1 MKNFF
6 RNHPMVSMCIAMLV
20 AAVATQWILN
30 PKSGPF
36 SALTW
41 ANALTIGAVLLIMV
55 AGVALTYVAMRLASD
70 PAGFGLVPVGE
81 GYTPGRRLNV
91 DSPAASVRSADEVLD
106 ELDQMIG
113 LSSVKEEVNKLL
125 AGIEVE
131 RKRREQ
137 GLPAARVSR
146 HMVFTGPPGVGKTEI
161 ARALGEIYRSL
172 KVLRKGHVVEVQRA
186 DLVAGYIGQT
196 AMKTLDKC
204 KEALD
209 GILFVD
215 EAYSLAGEGKDF
227 GHEAIATL
235 LKFMEDNRDRIMV
248 IAAGYPNEMR
258 RFIAT
263 NPGLAS
269 RFNRTIEFPAYE
281 PKELAAIL
289 RLMARRQSAE
299 LPDALE
305 QSLVP
310 WIESQSRSEG
320 WGNAREMRN
329 LLDKA
334 GEAQSLRVA
343 ADPTADI
350 TKIEMVDFE
359 SIGVPLVRTHVP
371 PPAPPPPVPTIPTPA
386 SIVVEHSLVPASSSP
401 DHLAPRRGR
410 RLKVEATIPLNAR
423 SIRRWTA
430 SKRWSGWSPVKEEVN
445 KLMSALEVERL
456 RREQGLV
463 VAPISRHMVFT
474 GPPGVGKTEV
484 ARALGEI
491 YRSLNV
497 LRKGHLVETDRSGL
511 VAGYIGQ
518 TAPKTLDKCRE
529 ALDGILFIDE
539 AYSLA
544 RPGND
549 FGQEAIDT
557 LLKFMED
564 NRDRIVVIV
573 AGYPNEMQ
581 RFINSNPGLSSRFTK
596 TIEFPPYAANELAA
610 ILRVMAKRQNFVL
623 PDDLEVQPRSV
634 DEGGHAQQ
642 VLGSSARDAN
652 AARAR
657 ARGPGHANCARP
669 IRGHAQARHGGYRRG
684 DPDFRISR
692 DRAGEDQRHPRQD
705 SRAPPL
711 GHPTVGGDI
720 RTAGRRCHDQNW
732 KVAHGSGFFISRDG
746 YLLTNHHVVGDNKFV
761 TVKLTTGRQMPGEV
775 LRSHK
780 ARDVALVKVNES
792 AMEAL
797 PLQLEPPDVAA
808 EVYAVGTPQD
818 EKYSTTIT
826 KGIVSAYRTENDLK
840 LIQSDAA
847 IHGGSSGGA
856 MVDRFGNVV
865 AVSVSGF
872 TMSERR
878 WAQAST
884 SSFPSPMRSS
894 SSPSSW
900 SSRTRHSPKQSPA
913 HGTRTDTPDDSD
925 AAEQRPCISPS
936 GSTIPG
942 TVARGLSGRRRR
954 QSFSRAGFLSIFLKQ
969 QFQWA
974 TGQSLPIAPT
984 RRPRAAQ
991 QPVARCI
998 SGTMRSADPRLPIRS
1013 PSTSTGRPFEILPQ
1027 TTSRNSWRR
1036 SAPIIA
1042 MIGRRRSIS

>member
-6 RNHPMVSMCIAMLV
+6 RNHPMVGMCIAMFV

-30 PKSGPF
+30 PKSGPL

-41 ANALTIGAVLLIMV
+41 ANSLTIGAVLLIMM
-55 AGVALTYVAMRLASD
+55 AGFALTYVAMRLGSD
-70 PAGFGLVPVGE
+70 PSGFGLVPLGE
-81 GYTPGRRLNV
+81 GYTVGRRLNV
-91 DSPAASVRSADEVLD
+91 DSPAVSVRSADEVLD

-137 GLPAARVSR
+137 GLPVAKVNR

-215 EAYSLAGEGKDF
+215 EAYSLAGEGRDF
-227 GHEAIATL
+227 GREAIATL

-289 RLMARRQSAE
+289 RLMARRQRAE

-310 WIESQSRSEG
+310 WIETQWKSEG

-343 ADPTADI
+343 VDPTADI
-350 TKIEMVDFE
+350 SKIEMIDFE
-359 SIGVPLVRTHVP
+359 SVGVSLVRSHVP
-371 PPAPPPPVPTIPTPA
+371 PPAPPHVPIIPTPA
-386 SIVVEHSLVPASSSP
+386 PIVVQHALAPSSSP
-401 DHLAPRRGR
+401 DHLAPRPAR
-410 RLKVEATIPLNAR
+410 RLKVEATIPSERTLDQALDR
-423 SIRRWTA
+423 LEEMVGLA
-430 SKRWSGWSPVKEEVN
+430 SVKDEVN

-463 VAPISRHMVFT
+463 IAPISRHMVFT

-623 PDDLEVQPRSV
+623 PDNLESSLGPWVTVGMRNKSWGQAREMRTLLERAREAQATRIAHDPSGDVRQLAMADIDAAIQISGYRETVPEKISDTLVKIPALSRSV
-634 DEGGHAQQ
+634 TPLSEGT
-642 VLGSSARDAN
+642 SALQ
-652 AARAR
+652 AAVV
-657 ARGPGHANCARP
+657 
-669 IRGHAQARHGGYRRG
+669 
-684 DPDFRISR
+684 
-692 DRAGEDQRHPRQD
+692 
-705 SRAPPL
+705 
-711 GHPTVGGDI
+711 TVKIEG
-720 RTAGRRCHDQNW
+720 
-732 KVAHGSGFFISRDG
+732 AHGSGFFISKDG
-746 YLLTNHHVVGDNKFV
+746 YLLTNHHVVTENKFV
-761 TVKLTTGRQMPGEV
+761 TVKLTTGRQLPGEV
-775 LRSHK
+775 VRTNK
-780 ARDVALVKVNES
+780 TRDIALVKVNES
-792 AMEAL
+792 GMTAL
-797 PLQLEPPDVAA
+797 PLRLDLPDVAS
-808 EVYAVGTPQD
+808 EVYAVGTPRD

-826 KGIVSAYRTENDLK
+826 KGIVSAYRTDNDLS
-840 LIQSDAA
+840 LMQSDVA
-847 IHGGSSGGA
+847 IHPGNSGGP

-872 TMSERR
+872 AISGV
-878 WAQAST
+878 ST
-884 SSFPSPMRSS
+884 SINFF
-894 SSPSSW
+894 
-900 SSRTRHSPKQSPA
+900 
-913 HGTRTDTPDDSD
+913 
-925 AAEQRPCISPS
+925 I
-936 GSTIPG
+936 
-942 TVARGLSGRRRR
+942 
-954 QSFSRAGFLSIFLKQ
+954 
-969 QFQWA
+969 
-974 TGQSLPIAPT
+974 PIAD
-984 RRPRAAQ
+984 ALKFLAVELVKQ
-991 QPVARCI
+991 DVA
-998 SGTMRSADPRLPIRS
+998 
-1013 PSTSTGRPFEILPQ
+1013 
-1027 TTSRNSWRR
+1027 
-1036 SAPIIA
+1036 
-1042 MIGRRRSIS
+1042 

>member
-6 RNHPMVSMCIAMLV
+6 RNNPMVGMCVAMIV
-20 AAVATQWILN
+20 AAVATNWILN
-30 PKSGPF
+30 PRSGPF

-41 ANALTIGAVLLIMV
+41 ANSLTLGAVLLIMM
-55 AGVALTYVAMRLASD
+55 AGVAMTYVAMRLASD
-70 PAGFGLVPVGE
+70 PTGFGLVPVGE
-81 GYTPGRRLNV
+81 GYTVGRRLNV
-91 DSPAASVRSADEVLD
+91 DSASVSVRSADEVLD

-113 LSSVKEEVNKLL
+113 LGSVKAEVNKLL

-137 GLPAARVSR
+137 GLPVAKVGR

-196 AMKTLDKC
+196 AIKTMDKC

-209 GILFVD
+209 GILFLD

-235 LKFMEDNRDRIMV
+235 IKFMEDNRDRVMV

-258 RFIAT
+258 RFIAM
-263 NPGLAS
+263 NPGMAS

-289 RLMARRQSAE
+289 RLMAKRRRAE
-299 LPDALE
+299 LPDVLE

-310 WIESQSRSEG
+310 WIETQWKNEG

-343 ADPTADI
+343 VDPNADI
-350 TKIEMVDFE
+350 SKIEMVDFE
-359 SIGVPLVRTHVP
+359 SAGVPLMRTRVP
-371 PPAPPPPVPTIPTPA
+371 PPAPPPVPPPPP
-386 SIVVEHSLVPASSSP
+386 IVVEHALAPASP
-401 DHLAPRRGR
+401 DHSASRAGR
-410 RLKVEATIPLNAR
+410 RLKVEATIPLERTLDQALDR
-423 SIRRWTA
+423 LEEMVGLA
-430 SKRWSGWSPVKEEVN
+430 SVKEEVN
-445 KLMSALEVERL
+445 RLMSSLEVERV

-463 VAPISRHMVFT
+463 IAPISRHMVFT
-474 GPPGVGKTEV
+474 GPPGVGKTEI

-518 TAPKTLDKCRE
+518 TAPKTLDKCKE

-564 NRDRIVVIV
+564 NRDRIIVIV

-581 RFINSNPGLSSRFTK
+581 RFIGSNPGLSSRFTK

-623 PDDLEVQPRSV
+623 PDDLESSLDPWIKLGMRNKSWGQAREMRTLLERAREAQATRISQTPAADVRQLTIADIDAAIRISGYRKTVPEKISDNVVKIPVLPRSV
-634 DEGGHAQQ
+634 TPLSEGTSNLQAAVVTIKLEGG
-642 VLGSSARDAN
+642 S
-652 AARAR
+652 
-657 ARGPGHANCARP
+657 
-669 IRGHAQARHGGYRRG
+669 
-684 DPDFRISR
+684 
-692 DRAGEDQRHPRQD
+692 
-705 SRAPPL
+705 
-711 GHPTVGGDI
+711 
-720 RTAGRRCHDQNW
+720 
-732 KVAHGSGFFISRDG
+732 GSGFFISRDG
-746 YLLTNHHVVGDNKFV
+746 YLVTNQHVVEDHKFV
-761 TVKLTTGRQMPGEV
+761 TIKLTTGREMPGEV

-792 AMEAL
+792 SMSAL
-797 PLQLEPPDVAA
+797 PLQLDPPDVAA
-808 EVYAVGTPQD
+808 EVYAVGSPKG
-818 EKYSTTIT
+818 EKHSTTIT
-826 KGIVSAYRTENDLK
+826 KGIVSAYRTDNDLQ

-865 AVSVSGF
+865 AVSVSGL
-872 TMSERR
+872 TVTADKMG
-878 WAQAST
+878 
-884 SSFPSPMRSS
+884 SSINFF
-894 SSPSSW
+894 
-900 SSRTRHSPKQSPA
+900 
-913 HGTRTDTPDDSD
+913 
-925 AAEQRPCISPS
+925 I
-936 GSTIPG
+936 
-942 TVARGLSGRRRR
+942 
-954 QSFSRAGFLSIFLKQ
+954 
-969 QFQWA
+969 
-974 TGQSLPIAPT
+974 PIADALKFLAVDLVEQEP
-984 RRPRAAQ
+984 A
-991 QPVARCI
+991 
-998 SGTMRSADPRLPIRS
+998 
-1013 PSTSTGRPFEILPQ
+1013 
-1027 TTSRNSWRR
+1027 
-1036 SAPIIA
+1036 
-1042 MIGRRRSIS
+1042 

>member
-6 RNHPMVSMCIAMLV
+6 RNHPMVGMCVAMLV

-30 PKSGPF
+30 PRSGPL

-41 ANALTIGAVLLIMV
+41 ANSLTIGAVLLIMM
-55 AGVALTYVAMRLASD
+55 AGFALTYVAMRLGND
-70 PAGFGLVPVGE
+70 PAGFGLVPLGE

-91 DSPAASVRSADEVLD
+91 DSPSLSVRSADEVLD

-113 LSSVKEEVNKLL
+113 LGSVKEEVNKLL

-137 GLPAARVSR
+137 GLPVAKVSR

-172 KVLRKGHVVEVQRA
+172 KVLRKGHVVEVSRA
-186 DLVAGYIGQT
+186 DLVAGYVGQT
-196 AMKTLDKC
+196 AIKTLDKC

-215 EAYSLAGEGKDF
+215 EAYALAPDIGKDF
-227 GHEAIATL
+227 GQEAIATL
-235 LKFMEDNRDRIMV
+235 IKFMEDNRDRVMV

-258 RFIAT
+258 RFIAM
-263 NPGLAS
+263 NPGMAS

-289 RLMARRQSAE
+289 RSMAKRQRAE
-299 LPDALE
+299 LPDELE

-310 WIESQSRSEG
+310 WIDSRWKSEG

-343 ADPTADI
+343 VDPTADI
-350 TKIEMVDFE
+350 SKVEMVDFE
-359 SIGVPLVRTHVP
+359 SVGVALVRTYVP
-371 PPAPPPPVPTIPTPA
+371 PPAPPPAPVIPPRPP
-386 SIVVEHSLVPASSSP
+386 IVVQPALASSSP
-401 DHLAPRRGR
+401 DHLAPRAGR
-410 RLKVEATIPLNAR
+410 RLKVEATIPLERTLDQALDR
-423 SIRRWTA
+423 LEEMV
-430 SKRWSGWSPVKEEVN
+430 GLEPVKEEVN

-463 VAPISRHMVFT
+463 IAPISRHMVFT

-518 TAPKTLDKCRE
+518 TAPRTLDKCRE

-544 RPGND
+544 RSGND

-596 TIEFPPYAANELAA
+596 TIEFPSYAANELAA

-623 PDDLEVQPRSV
+623 PDDLESSLGPWLKVGMRNKSWGQAREMRTLLERAREAQATRIAHDPSPDVRQLAIADIDAAIQISGYREIVPETISETVVRIPALPRSV
-634 DEGGHAQQ
+634 TPLSEGT
-642 VLGSSARDAN
+642 SALQ
-652 AARAR
+652 AAVVTIKLES
-657 ARGPGHANCARP
+657 G
-669 IRGHAQARHGGYRRG
+669 
-684 DPDFRISR
+684 
-692 DRAGEDQRHPRQD
+692 
-705 SRAPPL
+705 
-711 GHPTVGGDI
+711 
-720 RTAGRRCHDQNW
+720 
-732 KVAHGSGFFISRDG
+732 HGSGFFISKDG

-761 TVKLTTGRQMPGEV
+761 TIKLTTGRQMPGEV

-780 ARDVALVKVNES
+780 GRDVALVKVNES
-792 AMEAL
+792 ALEAL
-797 PLQLEPPDVAA
+797 PLQLEAPDVAA
-808 EVYAVGTPQD
+808 EVYAIGTPFR
-818 EKYSTTIT
+818 ETLSTTIS

-840 LIQSDAA
+840 LMQSDVA
-847 IHGGSSGGA
+847 IHGGNSGGP

-865 AVSVSGF
+865 AISVSGI
-872 TMSERR
+872 T
-878 WAQAST
+878 ASAEKLGT
-884 SSFPSPMRSS
+884 SLNFF
-894 SSPSSW
+894 
-900 SSRTRHSPKQSPA
+900 
-913 HGTRTDTPDDSD
+913 
-925 AAEQRPCISPS
+925 I
-936 GSTIPG
+936 
-942 TVARGLSGRRRR
+942 
-954 QSFSRAGFLSIFLKQ
+954 
-969 QFQWA
+969 
-974 TGQSLPIAPT
+974 PIAD
-984 RRPRAAQ
+984 ALKFLAVELVKQ
-991 QPVARCI
+991 DVA
-998 SGTMRSADPRLPIRS
+998 
-1013 PSTSTGRPFEILPQ
+1013 
-1027 TTSRNSWRR
+1027 
-1036 SAPIIA
+1036 
-1042 MIGRRRSIS
+1042 

>member
-6 RNHPMVSMCIAMLV
+6 RNHPMVGMCIAMLV
-20 AAVATQWILN
+20 AAVATHWILN
-30 PKSGPF
+30 PKSGPL

-41 ANALTIGAVLLIMV
+41 ANSLTIGAVLLIMM
-55 AGVALTYVAMRLASD
+55 AGFALTYVAMRLGSD
-70 PAGFGLVPVGE
+70 PTGFGLVPLGE

-91 DSPAASVRSADEVLD
+91 DSPAMSVRSADEVLD

-113 LSSVKEEVNKLL
+113 LGSVKEEVNKLL

-137 GLPAARVSR
+137 GLPVARVGR

-235 LKFMEDNRDRIMV
+235 MKFMEDNRDRIMV

-263 NPGLAS
+263 NPGMAS

-289 RLMARRQSAE
+289 RLMAKRQRAE
-299 LPDALE
+299 LPDVLE

-310 WIESQSRSEG
+310 WIESQWRSEG

-343 ADPTADI
+343 VDPTADI
-350 TKIEMVDFE
+350 SKIEMVDFE
-359 SIGVPLVRTHVP
+359 SVGVSLVRTYVP
-371 PPAPPPPVPTIPTPA
+371 PPAPPPVPTIPTPA
-386 SIVVEHSLVPASSSP
+386 PIVVQHSLVPSSP
-401 DHLAPRRGR
+401 DHLAPRSGR
-410 RLKVEATIPLNAR
+410 RLKVEATIPPERTLDQALDR
-423 SIRRWTA
+423 LEEMVGLES
-430 SKRWSGWSPVKEEVN
+430 VKEEVN
-445 KLMSALEVERL
+445 KLISALEVERL

-463 VAPISRHMVFT
+463 IAPISRHMVFS

-491 YRSLNV
+491 YRSLTV

-573 AGYPNEMQ
+573 AGYPNEIQ

-596 TIEFPPYAANELAA
+596 TIEFPPYGANELAA

-623 PDDLEVQPRSV
+623 PDNLESSLAPWLKVGMRNKSWGQAREMRTLLERAREAQATRIAHDPSGDVRQLAMTDIDAAIRISGYRETVPETISDTIVRIPALRRSV
-634 DEGGHAQQ
+634 TPLSEGT
-642 VLGSSARDAN
+642 SALQ
-652 AARAR
+652 AAVVTIKID
-657 ARGPGHANCARP
+657 GT
-669 IRGHAQARHGGYRRG
+669 Y
-684 DPDFRISR
+684 
-692 DRAGEDQRHPRQD
+692 
-705 SRAPPL
+705 
-711 GHPTVGGDI
+711 
-720 RTAGRRCHDQNW
+720 
-732 KVAHGSGFFISRDG
+732 GSGFFISRDG
-746 YLLTNHHVVGDNKFV
+746 YLLTNHHVVEDNKFV
-761 TVKLTTGRQMPGEV
+761 TIKLTTGRQMPGEV

-792 AMEAL
+792 ALEAL

-808 EVYAVGTPQD
+808 EVYAVGTPVS
-818 EKYSTTIT
+818 ETYSTTIS
-826 KGIVSAYRTENDLK
+826 KGIVSAYRTVDDLK

-865 AVSVSGF
+865 AISVSGI
-872 TMSERR
+872 
-878 WAQAST
+878 
-884 SSFPSPMRSS
+884 SS
-894 SSPSSW
+894 SAQ
-900 SSRTRHSPKQSPA
+900 KL
-913 HGTRTDTPDDSD
+913 GT
-925 AAEQRPCISPS
+925 
-936 GSTIPG
+936 
-942 TVARGLSGRRRR
+942 
-954 QSFSRAGFLSIFLKQ
+954 SINF
-969 QFQWA
+969 FI
-974 TGQSLPIAPT
+974 PIAD
-984 RRPRAAQ
+984 ALKFLAVELVKQ
-991 QPVARCI
+991 DVA
-998 SGTMRSADPRLPIRS
+998 
-1013 PSTSTGRPFEILPQ
+1013 
-1027 TTSRNSWRR
+1027 
-1036 SAPIIA
+1036 
-1042 MIGRRRSIS
+1042 

>member
-20 AAVATQWILN
+20 AAVGTHWILN

-41 ANALTIGAVLLIMV
+41 ANSLTIGAVLLIMV
-55 AGVALTYVAMRLASD
+55 AGVALTYVAMRLGSD
-70 PAGFGLVPVGE
+70 PTGFGLVPVGE

-91 DSPAASVRSADEVLD
+91 DSPAVSVRSADEVLD

-131 RKRREQ
+131 RKRREK
-137 GLPAARVSR
+137 GLPVAKVNR

-172 KVLRKGHVVEVQRA
+172 NVLRKGRVVEVQRA

-235 LKFMEDNRDRIMV
+235 IKFMEDNRDRIMV

-289 RLMARRQSAE
+289 RLMAKRQRAE
-299 LPDALE
+299 LPDVLE

-310 WIESQSRSEG
+310 WIESQLRSEG

-334 GEAQSLRVA
+334 CEAQSLRVA

-359 SIGVPLVRTHVP
+359 SVGVPLVRTHFP
-371 PPAPPPPVPTIPTPA
+371 PPAPPPVPTIATPA
-386 SIVVEHSLVPASSSP
+386 PIVVQHSLVPFSP
-401 DHLAPRRGR
+401 DHLAPRPGR
-410 RLKVEATIPLNAR
+410 RLKVEATIPPERTLDRALDR
-423 SIRRWTA
+423 LEEMVGLES
-430 SKRWSGWSPVKEEVN
+430 VKEEVN
-445 KLMSALEVERL
+445 KLMSALDVERM

-463 VAPISRHMVFT
+463 IAPISRHMVFT

-518 TAPKTLDKCRE
+518 TAPKTLEKCRE

-623 PDDLEVQPRSV
+623 PDDLEPSLGPWMKVGMRNKSWGHAREMRTLLERAREAQATRIAHDPSGDVRQLAMTDIDAAIQISGYRETVPEKISDTLVKIPALPRSV
-634 DEGGHAQQ
+634 TPLSEGTPALQ
-642 VLGSSARDAN
+642 
-652 AARAR
+652 AAVV
-657 ARGPGHANCARP
+657 
-669 IRGHAQARHGGYRRG
+669 
-684 DPDFRISR
+684 
-692 DRAGEDQRHPRQD
+692 
-705 SRAPPL
+705 
-711 GHPTVGGDI
+711 TVKIEG
-720 RTAGRRCHDQNW
+720 
-732 KVAHGSGFFISRDG
+732 AHGSGFFISKDG
-746 YLLTNHHVVGDNKFV
+746 YLLTNHHVVTENKFV
-761 TVKLTTGRQMPGEV
+761 TVKLTTGRQLPGEV
-775 LRSHK
+775 VRTNK
-780 ARDVALVKVNES
+780 TRDIALVKVNES
-792 AMEAL
+792 GMTAL
-797 PLQLEPPDVAA
+797 PLRLDVPDVAS
-808 EVYAVGTPQD
+808 EVYAVGTPRD

-826 KGIVSAYRTENDLK
+826 KGIVSAYRTENDLS
-840 LIQSDAA
+840 LMQSDVA
-847 IHGGSSGGA
+847 IHPGNSGGP
-856 MVDRFGNVV
+856 MVDPFGNVV
-865 AVSVSGF
+865 AASVAGLTISGVSVGINF
-872 TMSERR
+872 
-878 WAQAST
+878 
-884 SSFPSPMRSS
+884 F
-894 SSPSSW
+894 
-900 SSRTRHSPKQSPA
+900 
-913 HGTRTDTPDDSD
+913 
-925 AAEQRPCISPS
+925 I
-936 GSTIPG
+936 
-942 TVARGLSGRRRR
+942 
-954 QSFSRAGFLSIFLKQ
+954 
-969 QFQWA
+969 
-974 TGQSLPIAPT
+974 PIADALKFLAVELVKQDVT
-984 RRPRAAQ
+984 
-991 QPVARCI
+991 
-998 SGTMRSADPRLPIRS
+998 
-1013 PSTSTGRPFEILPQ
+1013 
-1027 TTSRNSWRR
+1027 
-1036 SAPIIA
+1036 
-1042 MIGRRRSIS
+1042 

>member
-6 RNHPMVSMCIAMLV
+6 RNHPMVGMCIAMLV
-20 AAVATQWILN
+20 AAVATHWILN
-30 PKSGPF
+30 PKSGPL
-36 SALTW
+36 SAMTW
-41 ANALTIGAVLLIMV
+41 ANSLTIGAVLLIMM
-55 AGVALTYVAMRLASD
+55 AGFALTYVAMRLGSD
-70 PAGFGLVPVGE
+70 PTGFGLVPLGE

-91 DSPAASVRSADEVLD
+91 DSPAVSVRSADEVLD

-113 LSSVKEEVNKLL
+113 LGSVKEEVNKLL

-137 GLPAARVSR
+137 GLPVAKVNR

-235 LKFMEDNRDRIMV
+235 MKFMEDNRDRIMV

-263 NPGLAS
+263 NPGMAS
-269 RFNRTIEFPAYE
+269 RFNRIIEFPAYE

-289 RLMARRQSAE
+289 RLMAKRQRAE
-299 LPDALE
+299 LPDVLE

-310 WIESQSRSEG
+310 WIESQWRSEG

-343 ADPTADI
+343 VDPTADI
-350 TKIEMVDFE
+350 SKIEMVDFE
-359 SIGVPLVRTHVP
+359 SVGVSLVRTYVP
-371 PPAPPPPVPTIPTPA
+371 PPAPPPVPTIPTPA
-386 SIVVEHSLVPASSSP
+386 PIVVQHSLVPSSP
-401 DHLAPRRGR
+401 DHLAPRSGR
-410 RLKVEATIPLNAR
+410 RLKVEATIPPERTLDQALDR
-423 SIRRWTA
+423 LEEMVGLES
-430 SKRWSGWSPVKEEVN
+430 VKEEVN
-445 KLMSALEVERL
+445 KLISALEVERL

-463 VAPISRHMVFT
+463 IAPISRHMVFS

-491 YRSLNV
+491 YRSLTV

-596 TIEFPPYAANELAA
+596 TIEFPPYGANELAA

-623 PDDLEVQPRSV
+623 PDDLESSLAPWLKVGMRNKSWGQAREMRTLLERAREAQATRIAHDPSGDVRQLAMTDIDAAIRISGYRETVPETISDTIVRIPALRRSV
-634 DEGGHAQQ
+634 TPLSEGT
-642 VLGSSARDAN
+642 SALQ
-652 AARAR
+652 AAVVTIKID
-657 ARGPGHANCARP
+657 GT
-669 IRGHAQARHGGYRRG
+669 Y
-684 DPDFRISR
+684 
-692 DRAGEDQRHPRQD
+692 
-705 SRAPPL
+705 
-711 GHPTVGGDI
+711 
-720 RTAGRRCHDQNW
+720 
-732 KVAHGSGFFISRDG
+732 GSGFFISRDG
-746 YLLTNHHVVGDNKFV
+746 YLLTNHHVVEDNKFV
-761 TVKLTTGRQMPGEV
+761 TIKLTTGRQMPGEV

-792 AMEAL
+792 ALEAL

-808 EVYAVGTPQD
+808 EVYAVGTPVS
-818 EKYSTTIT
+818 ETYSTTIS
-826 KGIVSAYRTENDLK
+826 KGIVSAYRTVDDLK

-865 AVSVSGF
+865 AISVSGI
-872 TMSERR
+872 
-878 WAQAST
+878 
-884 SSFPSPMRSS
+884 SS
-894 SSPSSW
+894 SAQ
-900 SSRTRHSPKQSPA
+900 KL
-913 HGTRTDTPDDSD
+913 GT
-925 AAEQRPCISPS
+925 
-936 GSTIPG
+936 
-942 TVARGLSGRRRR
+942 
-954 QSFSRAGFLSIFLKQ
+954 SINF
-969 QFQWA
+969 FI
-974 TGQSLPIAPT
+974 PIAD
-984 RRPRAAQ
+984 ALKFLAVEVVKQ
-991 QPVARCI
+991 DVA
-998 SGTMRSADPRLPIRS
+998 
-1013 PSTSTGRPFEILPQ
+1013 
-1027 TTSRNSWRR
+1027 
-1036 SAPIIA
+1036 
-1042 MIGRRRSIS
+1042 

>member
-6 RNHPMVSMCIAMLV
+6 RNYPMVGMCIAMLV

-41 ANALTIGAVLLIMV
+41 ANSLTIGAVLLIMM
-55 AGVALTYVAMRLASD
+55 AGFALTYVAMRLGSD
-70 PAGFGLVPVGE
+70 PTGFGLVPVGE

-91 DSPAASVRSADEVLD
+91 DSPAVSVRSADEVLD

-137 GLPAARVSR
+137 GLPVARVSR

-161 ARALGEIYRSL
+161 ARALGETYRSL

-235 LKFMEDNRDRIMV
+235 IKFMEDNRDRIMV

-289 RLMARRQSAE
+289 RLMAKRQRAE
-299 LPDALE
+299 LPDVLE

-310 WIESQSRSEG
+310 WIESQWRSEG

-334 GEAQSLRVA
+334 SEAQSLRVA
-343 ADPTADI
+343 VDPTADI
-350 TKIEMVDFE
+350 SKIEMVDFE
-359 SIGVPLVRTHVP
+359 SVGVNLVRTHVP
-371 PPAPPPPVPTIPTPA
+371 PPAPPPVPTIPTPPP
-386 SIVVEHSLVPASSSP
+386 VVVQHSLVPSSSA
-401 DHLAPRRGR
+401 DHLAPRPMR
-410 RLKVEATIPLNAR
+410 RLKVEATIPPERTLDQALDR
-423 SIRRWTA
+423 LEEMV
-430 SKRWSGWSPVKEEVN
+430 GLEPVKEEVN
-445 KLMSALEVERL
+445 KLMSGLEVERV

-463 VAPISRHMVFT
+463 IAPISRHMVFT

-623 PDDLEVQPRSV
+623 PDDLESSLGPWMKVGMRNKSWGQAREMRTLLERAREAQATRIAHDPSGDVRQLAMADIDAATQISGYRETVPEKISDILVKIPALPRSV
-634 DEGGHAQQ
+634 TPLSEGT
-642 VLGSSARDAN
+642 SALQ
-652 AARAR
+652 AAVV
-657 ARGPGHANCARP
+657 
-669 IRGHAQARHGGYRRG
+669 
-684 DPDFRISR
+684 
-692 DRAGEDQRHPRQD
+692 
-705 SRAPPL
+705 
-711 GHPTVGGDI
+711 TVKIEG
-720 RTAGRRCHDQNW
+720 
-732 KVAHGSGFFISRDG
+732 AHGSGFFISKDG
-746 YLLTNHHVVGDNKFV
+746 YLLTNHHVVTENKFV
-761 TVKLTTGRQMPGEV
+761 TVKLTTGRQLPGEV
-775 LRSHK
+775 VRTNK
-780 ARDVALVKVNES
+780 TRDIALVKVNES
-792 AMEAL
+792 GMTAL
-797 PLQLEPPDVAA
+797 PLRLDLPEVAS
-808 EVYAVGTPQD
+808 EVYAIGTPRD

-826 KGIVSAYRTENDLK
+826 KGIVSAYRTENDLS
-840 LIQSDAA
+840 LMQSDVA
-847 IHGGSSGGA
+847 IHPGNSGGP

-865 AVSVSGF
+865 AASVAGLTISGVSVSINF
-872 TMSERR
+872 
-878 WAQAST
+878 
-884 SSFPSPMRSS
+884 F
-894 SSPSSW
+894 
-900 SSRTRHSPKQSPA
+900 
-913 HGTRTDTPDDSD
+913 
-925 AAEQRPCISPS
+925 I
-936 GSTIPG
+936 
-942 TVARGLSGRRRR
+942 
-954 QSFSRAGFLSIFLKQ
+954 
-969 QFQWA
+969 
-974 TGQSLPIAPT
+974 PIAD
-984 RRPRAAQ
+984 ALKFLAVELVNQ
-991 QPVARCI
+991 DVA
-998 SGTMRSADPRLPIRS
+998 
-1013 PSTSTGRPFEILPQ
+1013 
-1027 TTSRNSWRR
+1027 
-1036 SAPIIA
+1036 
-1042 MIGRRRSIS
+1042 

>member
-6 RNHPMVSMCIAMLV
+6 RNNPMAAMCVAMIV
-20 AAVATQWILN
+20 AAVATNWILN

-41 ANALTIGAVLLIMV
+41 ANSLTVGAVLLIMM
-55 AGVALTYVAMRLASD
+55 AGVALTYVAMRLGND
-70 PAGFGLVPVGE
+70 PTGFGLVPLGE
-81 GYTPGRRLNV
+81 GYTVGRRLNV
-91 DSPAASVRSADEVLD
+91 DSQAVTVRSADEVLD

-113 LSSVKEEVNKLL
+113 LGSVKEEVNKLL

-137 GLPAARVSR
+137 GLPVTKVGR
-146 HMVFTGPPGVGKTEI
+146 HMIFTGPPGVGKTEI

-196 AMKTLDKC
+196 AIKTLDKC

-215 EAYSLAGEGKDF
+215 EAYTLAGEGKDF
-227 GHEAIATL
+227 GQEAIATL
-235 LKFMEDNRDRIMV
+235 IKFMEDNRDRIMV

-258 RFIAT
+258 RFISM

-269 RFNRTIEFPAYE
+269 RFNRTIEFPSYE

-289 RLMARRQSAE
+289 RLMARRQRAE
-299 LPDALE
+299 LPDVLE

-310 WIESQSRSEG
+310 WIETQRRSEG

-334 GEAQSLRVA
+334 SEAQSLRLAVDPN
-343 ADPTADI
+343 ADMTR
-350 TKIEMVDFE
+350 IEMADFE
-359 SIGVPLVRTHVP
+359 SVGVPWIRSRVPPPP
-371 PPAPPPPVPTIPTPA
+371 PPAPPPVPTIQAPPPPA
-386 SIVVEHSLVPASSSP
+386 VVIQHTSAPSLAP
-401 DHLAPRRGR
+401 DHSAPRPVR
-410 RLKVEATIPLNAR
+410 RLKVESAIPLERTLDQALDHLEEMVGL
-423 SIRRWTA
+423 A
-430 SKRWSGWSPVKEEVN
+430 SVKEEVN
-445 KLMSALEVERL
+445 KLMSGLEVERM
-456 RREQGLV
+456 RREQGLA

-491 YRSLNV
+491 YRSLHV
-497 LRKGHLVETDRSGL
+497 LRKGHLVETDRAGL

-518 TAPKTLDKCRE
+518 TAPKTLDKCKE

-544 RPGND
+544 RQGQD

-581 RFINSNPGLSSRFTK
+581 RFINANPGLSSRFTK
-596 TIEFPPYAANELAA
+596 TIAFPPYAAPELTA

-623 PDDLEVQPRSV
+623 PDDLESSLDPWIKVGMRNNSWGQAREMRTLLERAREAQASRIARDPSGDLRQIAIADIDAAIQISGYREAVPETISNTIVRIPALPRSV
-634 DEGGHAQQ
+634 APLSEGT
-642 VLGSSARDAN
+642 SALQ
-652 AARAR
+652 AAVVT
-657 ARGPGHANCARP
+657 
-669 IRGHAQARHGGYRRG
+669 IKLDGG
-684 DPDFRISR
+684 
-692 DRAGEDQRHPRQD
+692 
-705 SRAPPL
+705 
-711 GHPTVGGDI
+711 T
-720 RTAGRRCHDQNW
+720 
-732 KVAHGSGFFISRDG
+732 GSGFFISRDG
-746 YLLTNHHVVGDNKFV
+746 YLLTNQHVVEDNKFV
-761 TVKLTTGRQMPGEV
+761 TIKLTTGREMPGEV

-792 AMEAL
+792 SMSAL
-797 PLQLEPPDVAA
+797 ALQLDPPDVAA
-808 EVYAVGTPQD
+808 EVYAIGSPKG
-818 EKYSTTIT
+818 ERHATTIT
-826 KGIVSAYRTENDLK
+826 KGIVSAYRTVDDLQ

-865 AVSVSGF
+865 AVSVSGL
-872 TMSERR
+872 TVTADKMG
-878 WAQAST
+878 
-884 SSFPSPMRSS
+884 SSINFF
-894 SSPSSW
+894 
-900 SSRTRHSPKQSPA
+900 
-913 HGTRTDTPDDSD
+913 
-925 AAEQRPCISPS
+925 I
-936 GSTIPG
+936 
-942 TVARGLSGRRRR
+942 
-954 QSFSRAGFLSIFLKQ
+954 
-969 QFQWA
+969 
-974 TGQSLPIAPT
+974 PIADALKFLAVELVEPN
-984 RRPRAAQ
+984 A
-991 QPVARCI
+991 
-998 SGTMRSADPRLPIRS
+998 
-1013 PSTSTGRPFEILPQ
+1013 
-1027 TTSRNSWRR
+1027 
-1036 SAPIIA
+1036 
-1042 MIGRRRSIS
+1042 

>member
-6 RNHPMVSMCIAMLV
+6 RNSPMVSMCVAMIV
-20 AAVATQWILN
+20 AAVATNWILN
-30 PKSGPF
+30 PRSGPF

-41 ANALTIGAVLLIMV
+41 ANSLTVGAVLLIMM
-55 AGVALTYVAMRLASD
+55 AGIAMTYVAIRLGSD
-70 PAGFGLVPVGE
+70 PTGFGLVPVGE
-81 GYTPGRRLNV
+81 GYTVGRRLNV
-91 DSPAASVRSADEVLD
+91 DSPVLSVRSADEVLD

-137 GLPAARVSR
+137 GLPVAKVGR

-196 AMKTLDKC
+196 AIKTLDKC

-209 GILFVD
+209 GILFID

-235 LKFMEDNRDRIMV
+235 IKFMEDNRDRILV

-258 RFIAT
+258 RFIAM

-289 RLMARRQSAE
+289 RLMAKRQRAE

-310 WIESQSRSEG
+310 WIETQWRSEG

-329 LLDKA
+329 LLDRV

-343 ADPTADI
+343 ADPNADI
-350 TKIEMVDFE
+350 SRVEMVDFE
-359 SIGVPLVRTHVP
+359 SVGVPLVRTHVSPSAPPPPPNMP
-371 PPAPPPPVPTIPTPA
+371 PPAPN
-386 SIVVEHSLVPASSSP
+386 VVEHSLVPSSL
-401 DHLAPRRGR
+401 DHSAPRPGR
-410 RLKVEATIPLNAR
+410 RLKVEAAVPPERTLDQALDR
-423 SIRRWTA
+423 LEEMVGLES
-430 SKRWSGWSPVKEEVN
+430 VKAEVN

-456 RREQGLV
+456 RREQGLAI
-463 VAPISRHMVFT
+463 APISRHMVFT

-544 RPGND
+544 RSGND

-623 PDDLEVQPRSV
+623 PDDLESSLGPWIKLGTRNKSWGQAREMRTLLERAREAQATRIAHDPSGDVRQLIVADIDAAIRISGYREIVPEKISDTLVKIPALPRSV
-634 DEGGHAQQ
+634 TPLSERT
-642 VLGSSARDAN
+642 SALQ
-652 AARAR
+652 AAVVTIKLEN
-657 ARGPGHANCARP
+657 G
-669 IRGHAQARHGGYRRG
+669 
-684 DPDFRISR
+684 
-692 DRAGEDQRHPRQD
+692 
-705 SRAPPL
+705 
-711 GHPTVGGDI
+711 
-720 RTAGRRCHDQNW
+720 
-732 KVAHGSGFFISRDG
+732 HGSGFFISRDG

-761 TVKLTTGRQMPGEV
+761 TIKLTTGRQMPGEV

-808 EVYAVGTPQD
+808 EVYAVGTPYL
-818 EKYSTTIT
+818 ETYSTTISR
-826 KGIVSAYRTENDLK
+826 GIVSAYRTVDDLK

-865 AVSVSGF
+865 AISVSGV
-872 TMSERR
+872 TNSAEKLG
-878 WAQAST
+878 T
-884 SSFPSPMRSS
+884 SINFF
-894 SSPSSW
+894 
-900 SSRTRHSPKQSPA
+900 
-913 HGTRTDTPDDSD
+913 
-925 AAEQRPCISPS
+925 I
-936 GSTIPG
+936 
-942 TVARGLSGRRRR
+942 
-954 QSFSRAGFLSIFLKQ
+954 
-969 QFQWA
+969 
-974 TGQSLPIAPT
+974 PIAD
-984 RRPRAAQ
+984 ALKFLAIELVEQ
-991 QPVARCI
+991 DVA
-998 SGTMRSADPRLPIRS
+998 
-1013 PSTSTGRPFEILPQ
+1013 
-1027 TTSRNSWRR
+1027 
-1036 SAPIIA
+1036 
-1042 MIGRRRSIS
+1042 

>member
-1 MKNFF
+1 
-6 RNHPMVSMCIAMLV
+6 
-20 AAVATQWILN
+20 
-30 PKSGPF
+30 
-36 SALTW
+36 
-41 ANALTIGAVLLIMV
+41 
-55 AGVALTYVAMRLASD
+55 
-70 PAGFGLVPVGE
+70 
-81 GYTPGRRLNV
+81 
-91 DSPAASVRSADEVLD
+91 
-106 ELDQMIG
+106 
-113 LSSVKEEVNKLL
+113 
-125 AGIEVE
+125 
-131 RKRREQ
+131 
-137 GLPAARVSR
+137 
-146 HMVFTGPPGVGKTEI
+146 
-161 ARALGEIYRSL
+161 
-172 KVLRKGHVVEVQRA
+172 
-186 DLVAGYIGQT
+186 
-196 AMKTLDKC
+196 MKTLDKC

-299 LPDALE
+299 LPDAFE

-334 GEAQSLRVA
+334 CEAQSLRVA

-386 SIVVEHSLVPASSSP
+386 SILVEHSLVPASSSP
-401 DHLAPRRGR
+401 DHPAPRRGR
-410 RLKVEATIPLNAR
+410 RLKVEATIPPERTLDQALDR
-423 SIRRWTA
+423 LEEMVGLES
-430 SKRWSGWSPVKEEVN
+430 VKEEVN

-623 PDDLEVQPRSV
+623 PDDLESNLGPWMKVGMRSKSWGQAREMRTLLERAREAQATRIVHDPSGDMRKLTMADIDAAIQISGYRETAPEKISDTLVKIPALPRSV
-634 DEGGHAQQ
+634 TPLSEGT
-642 VLGSSARDAN
+642 SALQ
-652 AARAR
+652 AAVV
-657 ARGPGHANCARP
+657 
-669 IRGHAQARHGGYRRG
+669 
-684 DPDFRISR
+684 
-692 DRAGEDQRHPRQD
+692 
-705 SRAPPL
+705 
-711 GHPTVGGDI
+711 TVKIEG
-720 RTAGRRCHDQNW
+720 
-732 KVAHGSGFFISRDG
+732 AHGSGFFISRDG
-746 YLLTNHHVVGDNKFV
+746 YLLTNHHVVTENKFV
-761 TVKLTTGRQMPGEV
+761 TVKLTTGRQLPGEV
-775 LRSHK
+775 VRTNK
-780 ARDVALVKVNES
+780 TRDIALVKVNES
-792 AMEAL
+792 GMTAL
-797 PLQLEPPDVAA
+797 PLRLDAPEVAS
-808 EVYAVGTPQD
+808 EVYAVGTPRD

-826 KGIVSAYRTENDLK
+826 KGIVSAYRTENDLS
-840 LIQSDAA
+840 LLQSDVA
-847 IHGGSSGGA
+847 IHPGNSGGP

-865 AVSVSGF
+865 AASVAGLTISGVSVSINF
-872 TMSERR
+872 FIPIADALKFLAVELVE
-878 WAQAST
+878 Q
-884 SSFPSPMRSS
+884 
-894 SSPSSW
+894 
-900 SSRTRHSPKQSPA
+900 
-913 HGTRTDTPDDSD
+913 D
-925 AAEQRPCISPS
+925 AA
-936 GSTIPG
+936 
-942 TVARGLSGRRRR
+942 
-954 QSFSRAGFLSIFLKQ
+954 
-969 QFQWA
+969 
-974 TGQSLPIAPT
+974 
-984 RRPRAAQ
+984 
-991 QPVARCI
+991 
-998 SGTMRSADPRLPIRS
+998 
-1013 PSTSTGRPFEILPQ
+1013 
-1027 TTSRNSWRR
+1027 
-1036 SAPIIA
+1036 
-1042 MIGRRRSIS
+1042 

>member
-6 RNHPMVSMCIAMLV
+6 RNHPMAAMCVAMIV
-20 AAVATQWILN
+20 AAIATQWILN

-41 ANALTIGAVLLIMV
+41 ANSLTIGAVVLIML
-55 AGVALTYVAMRLASD
+55 AGFAATYVAMRLGTD
-70 PAGFGLVPVGE
+70 PTGFGLVPVGE
-81 GYTPGRRLNV
+81 GYTVGRRLNA
-91 DSPAASVRSADEVLD
+91 DSPIGTFRNADEVLD

-113 LSSVKEEVNKLL
+113 LGSVKGEVNKLL

-137 GLPAARVSR
+137 GLPVTKVGR
-146 HMVFTGPPGVGKTEI
+146 HMVFTGPPGVGKTEV

-215 EAYSLAGEGKDF
+215 EAYTLAGEGKDF
-227 GHEAIATL
+227 GQEAIATL
-235 LKFMEDNRDRIMV
+235 IKFMEDNRDRVMV

-258 RFIAT
+258 RFIAM

-289 RLMARRQSAE
+289 RLMAKRQRAE
-299 LPDALE
+299 LPDTIE

-310 WIESQSRSEG
+310 WIESRSRNEG

-334 GEAQSLRVA
+334 SEAQSLRVA
-343 ADPTADI
+343 ADPAADI
-350 TKIEMVDFE
+350 STIELVDFE
-359 SIGVPLVRTHVP
+359 SAGVNLVRSRVS
-371 PPAPPPPVPTIPTPA
+371 PPAPPPLPTIPTPA
-386 SIVVEHSLVPASSSP
+386 PIVVEHALVPPSP
-401 DHLAPRRGR
+401 DHSAPRAGR
-410 RLKVEATIPLNAR
+410 RLKVEATIPPGRTLDQALDR
-423 SIRRWTA
+423 LEEMVGLA
-430 SKRWSGWSPVKEEVN
+430 SVKEEVN
-445 KLMSALEVERL
+445 RLMSSLEVERV

-463 VAPISRHMVFT
+463 TAPISRHMVFT
-474 GPPGVGKTEV
+474 GPPGVGKTEI

-518 TAPKTLDKCRE
+518 TAPKTLDKCKE

-564 NRDRIVVIV
+564 NRDRIIVIV

-581 RFINSNPGLSSRFTK
+581 RFIGSNPGLSSRFTK
-596 TIEFPPYAANELAA
+596 TIEFPPYAANELVA
-610 ILRVMAKRQNFVL
+610 ILQVMAKQQNFAL
-623 PDDLEVQPRSV
+623 PDNLESSLAPWMKVGMKDRSW
-634 DEGGHAQQ
+634 GQ
-642 VLGSSARDAN
+642 AREMRTLLE
-652 AARAR
+652 RAR
-657 ARGPGHANCARP
+657 E
-669 IRGHAQARHGGYRRG
+669 AQATRIAH
-684 DPDFRISR
+684 DPS
-692 DRAGEDQRHPRQD
+692 
-705 SRAPPL
+705 
-711 GHPTVGGDI
+711 GDI
-720 RTAGRRCHDQNW
+720 RQIAMADIDAAIQISGYRETVPETISDTTVRIPVLPLSVTPLSEGTSALQAAVVTIKLEGG
-732 KVAHGSGFFISRDG
+732 HGSGFFVSRDG
-746 YLLTNHHVVGDNKFV
+746 YLLTNQHVVGDNKFV
-761 TVKLTTGRQMPGEV
+761 TIKLTTGREMPGEV

-780 ARDVALVKVNES
+780 GRDVALVKVNES
-792 AMEAL
+792 AMAAL

-808 EVYAVGTPQD
+808 EVYAVGTPFR
-818 EKYSTTIT
+818 ETYSTTIS
-826 KGIVSAYRTENDLK
+826 KGIVSAYRTFNDLK
-840 LIQSDAA
+840 HIQSDAA

-865 AVSVSGF
+865 AISVSII
-872 TMSERR
+872 TES
-878 WAQAST
+878 AQKLGT
-884 SSFPSPMRSS
+884 SINFF
-894 SSPSSW
+894 
-900 SSRTRHSPKQSPA
+900 
-913 HGTRTDTPDDSD
+913 
-925 AAEQRPCISPS
+925 I
-936 GSTIPG
+936 
-942 TVARGLSGRRRR
+942 
-954 QSFSRAGFLSIFLKQ
+954 
-969 QFQWA
+969 
-974 TGQSLPIAPT
+974 PIAD
-984 RRPRAAQ
+984 ALKYLAVELVKQ
-991 QPVARCI
+991 DVA
-998 SGTMRSADPRLPIRS
+998 
-1013 PSTSTGRPFEILPQ
+1013 
-1027 TTSRNSWRR
+1027 
-1036 SAPIIA
+1036 
-1042 MIGRRRSIS
+1042 

>member
-6 RNHPMVSMCIAMLV
+6 RNNPMVGMCVAMIV
-20 AAVATQWILN
+20 AAVATNWILN

-41 ANALTIGAVLLIMV
+41 ANSLTVGAVLLIMV
-55 AGVALTYVAMRLASD
+55 AGVAITYVAMRLGSD
-70 PAGFGLVPVGE
+70 PTGFGLVPVGE
-81 GYTPGRRLNV
+81 GYTVGRRLNL
-91 DSPAASVRSADEVLD
+91 DSAAVTVRSADEVLD

-137 GLPAARVSR
+137 GLPVAKVSR

-196 AMKTLDKC
+196 AIKTLDKC

-227 GHEAIATL
+227 GNEAIATL
-235 LKFMEDNRDRIMV
+235 IKFMEDNRDRIMV

-289 RLMARRQSAE
+289 RLMAKRQHAE
-299 LPDALE
+299 LPDVLE

-310 WIESQSRSEG
+310 WIETQWRSDG

-350 TKIEMVDFE
+350 SRIEMVDFE
-359 SIGVPLVRTHVP
+359 SAGVPLIRTRV
-371 PPAPPPPVPTIPTPA
+371 PPPPVPPPLPTIPTPA
-386 SIVVEHSLVPASSSP
+386 VTAVDHPLVPSSP
-401 DHLAPRRGR
+401 ADPLVPRSGR
-410 RLKVEATIPLNAR
+410 RLKVESAIPSAR
-423 SIRRWTA
+423 TLDQALDHLEEMVGLA
-430 SKRWSGWSPVKEEVN
+430 SVKEEVN
-445 KLMSALEVERL
+445 KLMSALEVERM

-463 VAPISRHMVFT
+463 VSPISRHMVFT

-511 VAGYIGQ
+511 VASYIGQ
-518 TAPKTLDKCRE
+518 TAPKTLDKCKE

-539 AYSLA
+539 AYSLV
-544 RPGND
+544 RPGHD

-564 NRDRIVVIV
+564 NRDRIIVIV

-623 PDDLEVQPRSV
+623 PDDLESSLGPWLKVGMRNKSWGQAREMRTLLERAREAQATRIADDPSADVRQLAMADIDAAIKVSGYREPVPEKISDTLVKIPALPRSV
-634 DEGGHAQQ
+634 TPLSEGT
-642 VLGSSARDAN
+642 SALQ
-652 AARAR
+652 AAAVTIKLEN
-657 ARGPGHANCARP
+657 G
-669 IRGHAQARHGGYRRG
+669 
-684 DPDFRISR
+684 
-692 DRAGEDQRHPRQD
+692 
-705 SRAPPL
+705 
-711 GHPTVGGDI
+711 
-720 RTAGRRCHDQNW
+720 
-732 KVAHGSGFFISRDG
+732 HGSGFFISRDG
-746 YLLTNHHVVGDNKFV
+746 YLLTNQHVVEDNKFV
-761 TVKLTTGRQMPGEV
+761 TIKLTTGREMPGEV

-792 AMEAL
+792 GMNAL
-797 PLQLEPPDVAA
+797 PLQLDPPDVAA
-808 EVYAVGTPQD
+808 EVYAVGTPKD

-826 KGIVSAYRTENDLK
+826 KGIVSAYRAFDGDLK

-865 AVSVSGF
+865 AVSVSGV
-872 TMSERR
+872 TVT
-878 WAQAST
+878 ADKLG
-884 SSFPSPMRSS
+884 SS
-894 SSPSSW
+894 
-900 SSRTRHSPKQSPA
+900 
-913 HGTRTDTPDDSD
+913 
-925 AAEQRPCISPS
+925 ISFF
-936 GSTIPG
+936 I
-942 TVARGLSGRRRR
+942 
-954 QSFSRAGFLSIFLKQ
+954 
-969 QFQWA
+969 
-974 TGQSLPIAPT
+974 
-984 RRPRAAQ
+984 
-991 QPVARCI
+991 PVADALKFLAI
-998 SGTMRSADPRLPIRS
+998 ELVEPGVA
-1013 PSTSTGRPFEILPQ
+1013 
-1027 TTSRNSWRR
+1027 
-1036 SAPIIA
+1036 
-1042 MIGRRRSIS
+1042 